1 MKYIIIDSEILKEL
15 DISELP
21 HHTKETVRK
30 SLNGLKCVL
39 KFDTVP
45 SFVTS
50 DMTIYTKEQILNI
63 TLGSEWTLETDEI

>member
-1 MKYIIIDSEILKEL
+1 MKYIIIDSERLKEL
-15 DISELP
+15 DLSELP
-21 HHTKETVRK
+21 HHKKETVRR

-39 KFDTVP
+39 KFEAKP

-50 DMTIYTKEQILNI
+50 DMTIYTKEQILDI